1 MYTMDWHQ
9 KMASIAE
16 ELAWTADVVYEEEA
30 KMMEDMGKLG
40 LSQVYPSARMLNAL
54 FYMDRMM
61 RSAGLRK
68 DLSTLKR
75 TFPVELE
82 NVEKEEC

>member
-1 MYTMDWHQ
+1 MYEAGWHQ

-16 ELAWTADVVYEEEA
+16 ELAWVADVVYEEEA
-30 KMMEDMGKLG
+30 KMMEDMERLG

-54 FYMDRMM
+54 FRMDRMM
-61 RSAGLRK
+61 RSAGFRK
-68 DLSTLKR
+68 DLSELKR

-82 NVEKEEC
+82 NVEKEF

>member
-1 MYTMDWHQ
+1 MYETDWHQ
-9 KMASIAE
+9 RMASIAE

-30 KMMEDMGKLG
+30 KMMEDMEKLQ

-54 FYMDRMM
+54 FRMDRMV
-61 RSAGLRK
+61 RSAGFRK
-68 DLSTLKR
+68 DMGLLKR

-82 NVEKEEC
+82 SVEKEFE

>member
-1 MYTMDWHQ
+1 MYEAGWHQ

-16 ELAWTADVVYEEEA
+16 ELAWVADIIYEEEV
-30 KMMEDMGKLG
+30 KMVEDMEKHG

-61 RSAGLRK
+61 RSDRFRK
-68 DLSTLKR
+68 DMSLLKR

>member
-1 MYTMDWHQ
+1 MYTVDWHQ

-30 KMMEDMGKLG
+30 KMMEDMEKHRLG
-40 LSQVYPSARMLNAL
+40 QVYPTSRMLNAL
-54 FYMDRMM
+54 FRMDRMM
-61 RSAGLRK
+61 RSAGLRR
-68 DLSTLKR
+68 DLSELKR

-82 NVEKEEC
+82 NVEKEF

>member
-1 MYTMDWHQ
+1 MYEAGWHQ

-16 ELAWTADVVYEEEA
+16 ELAWVADAVYEEEA
-30 KMMEDMGKLG
+30 KMMEDMEKHK
-40 LSQVYPSARMLNAL
+40 LSQVYPSERMLNAL
-54 FYMDRMM
+54 FRMDRMM

-68 DLSTLKR
+68 DLSLLKR

-82 NVEKEEC
+82 NVEKEF

>member
-9 KMASIAE
+9 RMASIAE
-16 ELAWTADVVYEEEA
+16 ELAWVADVAYEEEA
-30 KMMEDMGKLG
+30 KLMEDMERLG

-54 FYMDRMM
+54 FRMDRMM
-61 RSAGLRK
+61 RSARFRK
-68 DLSTLKR
+68 DMSLLKR

-82 NVEKEEC
+82 NVEKEFE

>member
-1 MYTMDWHQ
+1 MYRLDWHR

-30 KMMEDMGKLG
+30 KMMEDMERHK

-54 FYMDRMM
+54 FRMDRMM
-61 RSAGLRK
+61 RSAGFRK
-68 DLSTLKR
+68 DMSLLKR
-75 TFPVELE
+75 TFPIELE
-82 NVEKEEC
+82 NAEKEF